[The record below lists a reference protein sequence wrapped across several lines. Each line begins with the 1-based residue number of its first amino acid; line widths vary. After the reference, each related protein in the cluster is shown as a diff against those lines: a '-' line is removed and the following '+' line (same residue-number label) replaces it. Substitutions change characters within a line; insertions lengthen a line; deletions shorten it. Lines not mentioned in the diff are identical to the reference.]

1 MNNRFDP
8 NNKGGGQIRQIG
20 QIKANCGEDPGR
32 QGGKSPLGSGRATE
46 ACVEAGGEER
56 TEQERRLRTW
66 VSSSS
71 SNDVA
76 SSLRIVSNHVAN
88 SVRIVSLLSVR
99 MVKITP
105 SNIQMDLSPE

>member
-1 MNNRFDP
+1 MT
-8 NNKGGGQIRQIG
+8 QITRAADKLGKSGKSRQIAG
-20 QIKANCGEDPGR
+20 KI
-32 QGGKSPLGSGRATE
+32 QGGRGESPLGSGRATE

-88 SVRIVSLLSVR
+88 SVRIVSLVQHQNGF
-99 MVKITP
+99 VT
-105 SNIQMDLSPE
+105 